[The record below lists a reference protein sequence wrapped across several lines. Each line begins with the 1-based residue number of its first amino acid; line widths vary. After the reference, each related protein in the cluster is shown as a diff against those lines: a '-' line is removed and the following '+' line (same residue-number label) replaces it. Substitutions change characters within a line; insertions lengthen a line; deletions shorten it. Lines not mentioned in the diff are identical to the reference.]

1 MPHLF
6 RILLAEALGTFILIL
21 LGCGAVHA
29 AVLTGAQS
37 GLWQVAIVW
46 GLGVTLAIYVCGG
59 VSGAHINPAMTIAFA
74 AWGRFPW
81 SRVVPYITAQL
92 TGAVVAAAALFAVY
106 APTIEAKERELEVVR
121 GNPGS
126 IATAMCYGEYFPNP
140 GGTPLGEDGHWSDS
154 NWAAFR
160 TRVPLS
166 NALLTEILATAV
178 LALVVFAVSDSRN
191 TSAPPSYL
199 APVFIGLTVAA
210 LISIAAPLTQACF
223 NPARDFGPRL
233 FAYAAG
239 WGEAAI
245 PGPNGHGWFTVYIA
259 APIVGAIVGGG
270 IYEWLLKPAFHRVT
284 IDQEA
289 TAQAPT
295 DT

>member
-1 MPHLF
+1 
-6 RILLAEALGTFILIL
+6 
-21 LGCGAVHA
+21 
-29 AVLTGAQS
+29 
-37 GLWQVAIVW
+37 
-46 GLGVTLAIYVCGG
+46 
-59 VSGAHINPAMTIAFA
+59 
-74 AWGRFPW
+74 
-81 SRVVPYITAQL
+81 
-92 TGAVVAAAALFAVY
+92 
-106 APTIEAKERELEVVR
+106 
-121 GNPGS
+121 
-126 IATAMCYGEYFPNP
+126 MCYGEYFPNP